1 MKLTTEQIKKMI
13 REEMEVARD
22 RAMAGQQI
30 DLAVKEMVGMIK
42 ELATPD
48 YPAENIIGD
57 LINYGEFG
65 QPILENKK
73 K

>member
-13 REEMEVARD
+13 REEMGVVDNQAVP
-22 RAMAGQQI
+22 GQEI
-30 DLAVKEMVGMIK
+30 TIAVKKMVSMIK
-42 ELATPD
+42 GLATPD